1 MPYYSIPIDTTADDT
16 PQILSITL
24 EGGAWQLLF
33 RYNTRGGY
41 WRCDV
46 LDSAGNTLCAGLP
59 VRNYGLPF
67 NLQFYLHDNLPPGL
81 FEAVAT
87 ANPEIDAGPFELGG
101 RVGVQY
107 RTAVP

>member
-1 MPYYSIPIDTTADDT
+1 MAYFSLPIDTTSDAT
-16 PQILSITL
+16 PQVASVTL
-24 EGGAWQLLF
+24 EGGNWGLYL
-33 RYNTRGGY
+33 RYNVRGGY

-59 VRNYGLPF
+59 IRNYGLPF
-67 NLQFYLHDNLPPGL
+67 NLPFYLHDGLPPGL

-87 ANPEIDAGPFELGG
+87 ADKATDAGQFELGG
-101 RVGVQY
+101 RVLIQY